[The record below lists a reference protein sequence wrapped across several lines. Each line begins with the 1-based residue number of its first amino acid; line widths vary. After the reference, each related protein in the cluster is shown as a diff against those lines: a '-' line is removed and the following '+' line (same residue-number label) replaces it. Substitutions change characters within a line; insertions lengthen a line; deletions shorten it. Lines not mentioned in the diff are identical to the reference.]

1 MQYNLATELDQE
13 RFVNRAN
20 LLLQK
25 GVVVELTEKTFRSPN
40 QNRYLHLLIG
50 VIAMDTGV
58 GLDYA
63 KREYFK
69 KTQGVDLTVE
79 CVLEKNVE
87 RAKKITKGL
96 QKQDLAN
103 CYICPL
109 TAFSHLRYKEIGY
122 EQEMALCFD
131 LLQICDTLIVA
142 SEISHG
148 VQMEIDLANKLLNA
162 DGEPMEVIYLE
173 HN

>member
-20 LLLQK
+20 ALLQK

-58 GLDYA
+58 GLEYA

-69 KTQGVDLTVE
+69 KLVNRDIFVIKKSDKFAGEIEDLRSSADLTIE
-79 CVLEKNVE
+79 EMTMAIDRFKRWGAENGFYMPNPE
-87 RAKKITKGL
+87 
-96 QKQDLAN
+96 D
-103 CYICPL
+103 
-109 TAFSHLRYKEIGY
+109 TALLRDIEI
-122 EQEMALCFD
+122 EM
-131 LLQICDTLIVA
+131 
-142 SEISHG
+142 G
-148 VQMEIDLANKLLNA
+148 RMK
-162 DGEPMEVIYLE
+162 MYL
-173 HN
+173 

>member
-20 LLLQK
+20 ALLQK

-58 GLDYA
+58 GLEYA

-69 KTQGVDLTVE
+69 KLVNRDIFVIKKSDKFAGEIEDLRSSADLTIE
-79 CVLEKNVE
+79 EMSMAIDRFKRWGAENGFYMPNPE
-87 RAKKITKGL
+87 
-96 QKQDLAN
+96 D
-103 CYICPL
+103 
-109 TAFSHLRYKEIGY
+109 TALLRDIEI
-122 EQEMALCFD
+122 EM
-131 LLQICDTLIVA
+131 
-142 SEISHG
+142 G
-148 VQMEIDLANKLLNA
+148 RMK
-162 DGEPMEVIYLE
+162 MYL
-173 HN
+173 

>member
-50 VIAMDTGV
+50 VVAMDTGV
-58 GLDYA
+58 GLEYA

-69 KTQGVDLTVE
+69 KLVNKDLFIRKE
-79 CVLEKNVE
+79 
-87 RAKKITKGL
+87 
-96 QKQDLAN
+96 QDR
-103 CYICPL
+103 
-109 TAFSHLRYKEIGY
+109 FSGEI
-122 EQEMALCFD
+122 
-131 LLQICDTLIVA
+131 
-142 SEISHG
+142 
-148 VQMEIDLANKLLNA
+148 
-162 DGEPMEVIYLE
+162 EVIRSSASLTIEEMSLAIDKFKRWGAENGFYLPSPE
-173 HN
+173 DKERLRDIEIEMGRMRQYL